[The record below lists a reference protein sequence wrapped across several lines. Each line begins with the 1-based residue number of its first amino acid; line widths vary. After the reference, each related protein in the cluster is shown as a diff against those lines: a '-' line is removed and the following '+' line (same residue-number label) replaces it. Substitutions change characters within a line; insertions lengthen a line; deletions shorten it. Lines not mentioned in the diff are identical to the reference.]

1 VSNPILIKK
10 SNPLSPTRIQG
21 PKSLSPAASR
31 TTTSSRS
38 ASRTV
43 SSDSL
48 WNDRQ
53 QTERLS
59 HEEQKELLL
68 QAVERRRIQQIE
80 SELQATQKPH
90 AGGVTALQVSRAA
103 GYGDELLEFETARAA
118 GEAARQRLVTTNMG
132 LVHYCVTD
140 VMNKRRRRLQAVT
153 RDDLVQE
160 GAIGLARAVDRW
172 NPAVGGKF
180 STYAVYWIRAAVLRC
195 IAERDD
201 LVRVPEHVTA
211 TLAKVTRAAAG
222 LNVELNSGAWR
233 EAAHAKALAER
244 AGISDRQLAE
254 AMKVRERRNV
264 GVLSFES
271 WMQQGQDYETDL
283 VSSPTEELSKAN
295 SAVDVEQM
303 KQTLSRFLRPRE
315 MEALSLR
322 YGLDEQSSSTS
333 TTSASRTGRAPRDY
347 VAQAEAELFG
357 DAAGKPAP
365 SLRRGGKKG
374 EAMSFVEVGQRM
386 KVSAEYGRRLCHAAL
401 DKLRRAAEEG
411 ALEPAFLC

>member
-1 VSNPILIKK
+1 
-10 SNPLSPTRIQG
+10 
-21 PKSLSPAASR
+21 
-31 TTTSSRS
+31 
-38 ASRTV
+38 
-43 SSDSL
+43 
-48 WNDRQ
+48 
-53 QTERLS
+53 
-59 HEEQKELLL
+59 
-68 QAVERRRIQQIE
+68 
-80 SELQATQKPH
+80 
-90 AGGVTALQVSRAA
+90 
-103 GYGDELLEFETARAA
+103 
-118 GEAARQRLVTTNMG
+118 MG

-140 VMNKRRRRLQAVT
+140 VTRKRRRRLQAVT

-271 WMQQGQDYETDL
+271 WMQQGHDYETDL

-295 SAVDVEQM
+295 GAVDVEQM

-322 YGLDEQSSSTS
+322 YGLDEQSSTYYYYEYESKPHGS
-333 TTSASRTGRAPRDY
+333 CSSRLRGASRGGALWRCHRETCSFFKARRQEGRGHELCRSRSAHEGVGGIRAKTLPRG
-347 VAQAEAELFG
+347 ARQA
-357 DAAGKPAP
+357 AAG
-365 SLRRGGKKG
+365 RGG
-374 EAMSFVEVGQRM
+374 
-386 KVSAEYGRRLCHAAL
+386 RRTGTGVPVLIVT
-401 DKLRRAAEEG
+401 KET
-411 ALEPAFLC
+411 